1 MEIINQIETYG
12 IIPVVSLQRQADAVP
27 LAKALAAGGL
37 PVVEITFRT
46 PAAADAIAA
55 ISTDCLEVLVGA
67 GTVLTVEQVDA
78 AISAGAKF
86 LVSPGLNPTVV
97 RHAIARGVPMVPG
110 CASPTDFEAAMALGL
125 THVKFFP
132 AETLG
137 GVRALRAMTAPY
149 GGLRIMATGG
159 IEPNNMAGYLA
170 DPAVFAV
177 GGSFIAPAADI
188 AAGNFDRITANARDA
203 VAAMLGITYAGI
215 ADGRVILKAT
225 SVERAYHYLHG
236 VGVTFTGE
244 TVDKSGTR
252 TTVELADRL
261 GNMPVRLVSKS
272 CWKS

>member
-1 MEIINQIETYG
+1 M
-12 IIPVVSLQRQADAVP
+12 
-27 LAKALAAGGL
+27 
-37 PVVEITFRT
+37 
-46 PAAADAIAA
+46 
-55 ISTDCLEVLVGA
+55 GA

-225 SVERAYHYLHG
+225 SVERHTIIYTAWRDLHRRDCG
-236 VGVTFTGE
+236 
-244 TVDKSGTR
+244 KSGTR